1 MSDYR
6 RLISYIYA
14 YEGGVKGRNIGFA
27 KLEARGGQCKIQV
40 SVRRIYVGNQ
50 DVGVYLLTPDK
61 EILVGRIFL
70 RGGSGEFRAV
80 VPFDNID
87 GSGRGMDHCYGLT
100 IHSTDDAWRCYTTI
114 WEDAVAHAA
123 AVELEE
129 ATSAN
134 AEAKEMEKLPPAEIT
149 EKSLAGMDGAPRE
162 SVVESIEREI
172 AAEPIVERTA
182 ARSVGRERAVQPE
195 ETLQP
200 LRAEVPAAQ
209 PEAPLIQEPPMPQSE
224 SPHMRQPEA
233 PVTYPQPET
242 PRAPQS
248 GTAAQAQVS
257 ETLRAPQT
265 GASESRPYVPETPR
279 VPQSGTAAILP
290 ESEVSCGPQ
299 TEIPAAHMQVP
310 PKPQPEASELRP
322 QPEAPHP
329 LRLETSSPQPEAPRQ
344 PSGGPVSSNQPSGD
358 TASPASSAVPSGA
371 IPSGSAPSP
380 EGQPASQIPL
390 PEPASQPDRDD
401 IGRLWSHFQRHYP
414 KIQAFDYHGG
424 CEILLIKPQDIGLLP
439 RETWAYG
446 NNSFLLHGYYNHR
459 YLILARLSSPD
470 GVVRFLLGVPG
481 HYYSN
486 EKYMASMFGF
496 PNFVLSKMQPA
507 GDGRFGYW
515 YTDIRLTEEKN

>member
-80 VPFDNID
+80 VPFDNVD
-87 GSGRGMDHCYGLT
+87 GSGRGMDQCYGLT

-129 ATSAN
+129 ATAAN

-149 EKSLAGMDGAPRE
+149 EKSLAGMDGASRE

-172 AAEPIVERTA
+172 AAQPA
-182 ARSVGRERAVQPE
+182 ARKAVTESVGRGIAAQPE

-200 LRAEVPAAQ
+200 QRTEVPAAQ
-209 PEAPLIQEPPMPQSE
+209 TEAPLIQEPPMPQ
-224 SPHMRQPEA
+224 PEA
-233 PVTYPQPET
+233 PVIYPQPET
-242 PRAPQS
+242 PHIPQS
-248 GTAAQAQVS
+248 EMPAVQVSETPHIPQSEMPAAQAQVS
-257 ETLRAPQT
+257 EIQRAPQQGT
-265 GASESRPYVPETPR
+265 SEPRPYVPESPCVTQSEAATQPEAEAPR
-279 VPQSGTAAILP
+279 V
-290 ESEVSCGPQ
+290 
-299 TEIPAAHMQVP
+299 
-310 PKPQPEASELRP
+310 PQPEASAVYP
-322 QPEAPHP
+322 QPEAM
-329 LRLETSSPQPEAPRQ
+329 QPEAPPQPQEASRQ
-344 PSGGPVSSNQPSGD
+344 PSEGPVPTNLSSGGTAQPVSSAPSG
-358 TASPASSAVPSGA
+358 T
-371 IPSGSAPSP
+371 APSP

-390 PEPASQPDRDD
+390 PDPSGQPDRDD

-439 RETWAYG
+439 RETWSYG

-515 YTDIRLTEEKN
+515 YTDIRLTEGDTNKA